1 MLSYYTKN
9 GIFTNERISHTTKEV
24 GLLLKEIK
32 VENIALIDKANIK
45 FSPGLTIL
53 SGETGA
59 GKTLIVEALKL
70 LVGEKADKDLIRSG
84 KKNAYVEGYIELNK
98 WPKLL
103 KNLIKLKYVDE
114 DCEYL
119 ILGRKLDRDGKNQ
132 CYLNG
137 RSTTLKT
144 LKKIGNLLIDLH
156 GQHEHQSLF
165 NVSNHLEVL
174 DNFGKEEIVN
184 LRKSY
189 KRLFLK
195 RKKLIQNY
203 LKLESTERERLID
216 RLEFEKKEIERAEL
230 KTDEEKKLKAEREV
244 LRNYENIYSLSKNIY
259 GLLQGD
265 NNEEEGIIQK
275 IAKLLNSADKLSSMD
290 TRLKTQ
296 SQELKSIYYS
306 LSDISSV
313 IRKYISDITYNP
325 KRLEQI
331 ENRIAL
337 ISNLKRK
344 YGNTIEE
351 VLRYLSSIKNRLVGL
366 KNHEKNVENIKKELK
381 EYDNT
386 LSNIASKLSKKR
398 KKVAKE
404 LSEVI
409 SKELEELELKNC
421 KFEVS
426 LKRVKNKEG
435 IFVDGDFVKPLIN
448 GADKVE
454 FLISPNPGEPLM
466 PLAKIASGGEISRIM
481 LAIKICLD
489 EADEIPILV
498 FDEIDVGVGGTAAPS
513 VAAKLLKL
521 SLLHQIFCITHLAPI
536 GSMAD
541 THFLIEKEL
550 RKNRTITKVKKIKND
565 ERIEEIN
572 RMLIGEKSTKLSY
585 NHAKE
590 ILEKARSFKMK
601 FKKTIS
607 LKKEC

>member
-1 MLSYYTKN
+1 
-9 GIFTNERISHTTKEV
+9 
-24 GLLLKEIK
+24 LLKEIK
-32 VENIALIDKANIK
+32 VENIALINKAHIK

-84 KKNAYVEGYIELNK
+84 KKNAYVEGYIELNN

-114 DCEYL
+114 GCEYL
-119 ILGRKLDRDGKNQ
+119 ILGRKLDRDGKNL

-137 RSTTLKT
+137 RSTTLKS
-144 LKKIGNLLIDLH
+144 LKEIGNLLIDLH

-165 NVSNHLEVL
+165 NVSNHLEIL

-189 KRLFLK
+189 ERLFLK
-195 RKKLIQNY
+195 RKKLIHNY

-259 GLLQGD
+259 NLLESD
-265 NNEEEGIIQK
+265 ENEEEWIIQK
-275 IAKLLNSADKLSSMD
+275 IAQLLNSADKLSSID

-306 LSDISSV
+306 LSEISSA
-313 IRKYISDITYNP
+313 IRKYINDIIYNP
-325 KRLEQI
+325 KRIEQI
-331 ENRIAL
+331 ENRLAL

-344 YGNTIEE
+344 YGDTIDNI
-351 VLRYLSSIKNRLVGL
+351 LKYLSSIKERLEDL
-366 KNHEKNVENIKKELK
+366 KNYEKNLKNLQEELK
-381 EYDNT
+381 ECNDA
-386 LSNIASKLSKKR
+386 LSRVASKLSKKR
-398 KKVAKE
+398 KKIARK

-426 LKRVKNKEG
+426 LKRVKDKEG
-435 IFVDGDFVKPLIN
+435 IFVDDVFVKPLIN
-448 GADKVE
+448 GVDKVE

-466 PLAKIASGGEISRIM
+466 QLTKIASGGEISRIM

-498 FDEIDVGVGGTAAPS
+498 FDEIDVGIGGTAAPS

-541 THFLIEKEL
+541 THFLIEKKL

-572 RMLIGEKSTKLSY
+572 RMLVGEKSTKISY
-585 NHAKE
+585 KE
-590 ILEKARSFKMK
+590 NFSKWQNWL
-601 FKKTIS
+601 
-607 LKKEC
+607 

>member
-1 MLSYYTKN
+1 
-9 GIFTNERISHTTKEV
+9 
-24 GLLLKEIK
+24 LLKEIK
-32 VENIALIDKANIK
+32 VENIALIDKAHIK

-84 KKNAYVEGYIELNK
+84 KKNAYVEGYIELNNRA
-98 WPKLL
+98 KLL
-103 KNLIKLKYVDE
+103 KNLKKLKYVDE
-114 DCEYL
+114 ECEYL
-119 ILGRKLDRDGKNQ
+119 ILGRKLYRAGKNL

-165 NVSNHLEVL
+165 NVSNHLELL

-189 KRLFLK
+189 ERLFLE
-195 RKKLIQNY
+195 RKILIQKY

-230 KTDEEKKLKAEREV
+230 KIDEENKLKAEREV

-259 GLLQGD
+259 SLLESEE
-265 NNEEEGIIQK
+265 NEEEGIIQK
-275 IAKLLNSADKLSSMD
+275 IAQLLSSADKLSSID
-290 TRLKTQ
+290 ARLETQ

-313 IRKYISDITYNP
+313 IRKYINDITYDP
-325 KRLEQI
+325 KRLKQI
-331 ENRIAL
+331 ENRLAL
-337 ISNLKRK
+337 IFNLKRK
-344 YGNTIEE
+344 YGNTTEE
-351 VLRYLSSIKNRLVGL
+351 VLKYLSSIKNRLIDL
-366 KNHEKNVENIKKELK
+366 KNYEKNIENIKKDLSVH
-381 EYDNT
+381 DNT
-386 LSNIASKLSKKR
+386 LSVIASKLSKKR
-398 KKVAKE
+398 EEIAKK
-404 LSEVI
+404 LSITI
-409 SKELEELELKNC
+409 SRELEELELKNC

-426 LKRVKNKEG
+426 LKRVKDKEG

-448 GADKVE
+448 GVDKVE

-498 FDEIDVGVGGTAAPS
+498 FDEIDVGIGGTAAPS

-521 SLLHQIFCITHLAPI
+521 SMLHQIFCITHLAPI

-541 THFLIEKEL
+541 THLLIEKKL
-550 RKNRTITKVKKIKND
+550 RKNRTITKVKKIKNE

-572 RMLIGEKSTKLSY
+572 RMLVGEKSTKISF

-590 ILEKARSFKMK
+590 ILEKARSFKNAY
-601 FKKTIS
+601 KKSKI
-607 LKKEC
+607 KKY

>member
-1 MLSYYTKN
+1 
-9 GIFTNERISHTTKEV
+9 
-24 GLLLKEIK
+24 LLKEIK
-32 VENIALIDKANIK
+32 VENIALINKAHIK

-70 LVGEKADKDLIRSG
+70 LVGEKADKNLIRSG
-84 KKNAYVEGYIELNK
+84 KKNAYVEGYIELNN

-114 DCEYL
+114 GCEYL
-119 ILGRKLDRDGKNQ
+119 ILGRKLDRDGKNL

-137 RSTTLKT
+137 RSTTLKS
-144 LKKIGNLLIDLH
+144 LKEIGNLLIDLH

-165 NVSNHLEVL
+165 NVSNHLEIL

-189 KRLFLK
+189 ERLFLK
-195 RKKLIQNY
+195 RKKLIHNY

-259 GLLQGD
+259 NLLESD
-265 NNEEEGIIQK
+265 ENEEEGIIQK
-275 IAKLLNSADKLSSMD
+275 IAQLLNSADKLSSID

-306 LSDISSV
+306 LSEISSA
-313 IRKYISDITYNP
+313 IRKYINDITYNP
-325 KRLEQI
+325 KRIEQI
-331 ENRIAL
+331 ENRLAL

-344 YGNTIEE
+344 YGDTIDNI
-351 VLRYLSSIKNRLVGL
+351 LKYLSSIKERLEDL
-366 KNHEKNVENIKKELK
+366 KNYEKNLKNLQEELK
-381 EYDNT
+381 ECNDA
-386 LSNIASKLSKKR
+386 LSRVASKLSKKR
-398 KKVAKE
+398 KKIARE

-426 LKRVKNKEG
+426 LKRVKDKEG
-435 IFVDGDFVKPLIN
+435 IFVDDVFVKPLIN
-448 GADKVE
+448 GVDKVE

-466 PLAKIASGGEISRIM
+466 QLTKIASGGEISRIM

-498 FDEIDVGVGGTAAPS
+498 FDEIDVGIGGTAAPS

-541 THFLIEKEL
+541 THFLIEKKL

-572 RMLIGEKSTKLSY
+572 RMLVGDKPTKISY
-585 NHAKE
+585 NHARE
-590 ILEKARSFKMK
+590 LLEKARSFKK
-601 FKKTIS
+601 NAYKKGKI
-607 LKKEC
+607 KKY

>member
-1 MLSYYTKN
+1 M
-9 GIFTNERISHTTKEV
+9 
-24 GLLLKEIK
+24 LKEIK
-32 VENIALIDKANIK
+32 VENIALINKAHIK

-70 LVGEKADKDLIRSG
+70 LVGEKADKNLIRSG
-84 KKNAYVEGYIELNK
+84 KKNAYVEGYIELNN

-114 DCEYL
+114 GCEYL
-119 ILGRKLDRDGKNQ
+119 ILGRKLDRDGKNL

-137 RSTTLKT
+137 RSTTLKS
-144 LKKIGNLLIDLH
+144 LKEIGNLLIDLH

-165 NVSNHLEVL
+165 NVSNHLEIL

-189 KRLFLK
+189 ERLFLK
-195 RKKLIQNY
+195 RKKLIHNY

-259 GLLQGD
+259 NLLESD
-265 NNEEEGIIQK
+265 ENEEEGIIQK
-275 IAKLLNSADKLSSMD
+275 IAQLLNSADKLSSID

-306 LSDISSV
+306 LSEISSA
-313 IRKYISDITYNP
+313 IRKYINDIKYNP
-325 KRLEQI
+325 KRIEQI
-331 ENRIAL
+331 ENRLAL

-344 YGNTIEE
+344 YGDTIDNI
-351 VLRYLSSIKNRLVGL
+351 LKYLSSIKERLEDL
-366 KNHEKNVENIKKELK
+366 KNYEKNLKNLQEELK
-381 EYDNT
+381 ECNDA
-386 LSNIASKLSKKR
+386 LSRVASKLSKKR
-398 KKVAKE
+398 KKIARK

-426 LKRVKNKEG
+426 LKRVKDKEG
-435 IFVDGDFVKPLIN
+435 IFVDDVFVKPLIN
-448 GADKVE
+448 GVDKVE

-466 PLAKIASGGEISRIM
+466 QLTKIASGGEISRIM

-498 FDEIDVGVGGTAAPS
+498 FDEIDVGIGGTAAPS

-541 THFLIEKEL
+541 THFLIEKKL

-572 RMLIGEKSTKLSY
+572 RMLVGDKPTKISY
-585 NHAKE
+585 NHARE
-590 ILEKARSFKMK
+590 LLEKARSFKK
-601 FKKTIS
+601 NAYKKGKI
-607 LKKEC
+607 KKY

>member
-1 MLSYYTKN
+1 
-9 GIFTNERISHTTKEV
+9 
-24 GLLLKEIK
+24 LLKEIK
-32 VENIALIDKANIK
+32 VENIALINKAHIK

-84 KKNAYVEGYIELNK
+84 KKNAYVEGYIELNN

-114 DCEYL
+114 GCEYL
-119 ILGRKLDRDGKNQ
+119 ILGRKLDRDGKNL

-137 RSTTLKT
+137 RSTTLKS
-144 LKKIGNLLIDLH
+144 LKEIGNLLIDLH

-165 NVSNHLEVL
+165 NVSNHLEIL

-189 KRLFLK
+189 ERLFLK
-195 RKKLIQNY
+195 RKKLIHNY

-259 GLLQGD
+259 NLLESD
-265 NNEEEGIIQK
+265 ENEEEGIIQK
-275 IAKLLNSADKLSSMD
+275 IAQLLNSADKLSSID

-306 LSDISSV
+306 LSEISSA
-313 IRKYISDITYNP
+313 IRKYINDIIYNP
-325 KRLEQI
+325 KRIEQI
-331 ENRIAL
+331 ENRLAL

-344 YGNTIEE
+344 YGDTIDNI
-351 VLRYLSSIKNRLVGL
+351 LKYLSSIKERLEDL
-366 KNHEKNVENIKKELK
+366 KNYEKNLKNLQEELK
-381 EYDNT
+381 ECNDA
-386 LSNIASKLSKKR
+386 LSRVASKLSKKR
-398 KKVAKE
+398 KKIARK

-426 LKRVKNKEG
+426 LKRVKDKEG
-435 IFVDGDFVKPLIN
+435 IFVDDVFVKPLIN
-448 GADKVE
+448 GVDKVE

-466 PLAKIASGGEISRIM
+466 QLTKIASGGEISRIM

-498 FDEIDVGVGGTAAPS
+498 FDEIDVGIGGTAAPS

-541 THFLIEKEL
+541 THFLIEKKL

-572 RMLIGEKSTKLSY
+572 RMLVGDKPTKISY
-585 NHAKE
+585 NHARE
-590 ILEKARSFKMK
+590 LLEKARSFKK
-601 FKKTIS
+601 NAYKKGKI
-607 LKKEC
+607 KKY